1 MNDLGPSPGRLSVV
15 GREAELARLDH
26 FVHQA
31 RSGSSIVLIGAPG
44 IGKTTLW
51 ESGVGA
57 ARDRGGFVLAARPD
71 DGAARL
77 PFAGLID
84 LCDHLDEADLATLPV
99 AQRRALEEALLR
111 TAPAGAPSAV
121 QLVLLGLLGLV
132 RALAARGPVVVAIDD
147 LQWLDR
153 PSADAV
159 AFLARRLEDS
169 RVTFLL
175 ARRPGPVG
183 SLEAVLSRAVVE
195 RLQVG
200 PLSFGALRRLLF
212 ERLGLTIS
220 RQRLRQVVDA
230 TGGNPLF
237 ALEVGRAL
245 LDDPG
250 RWATD
255 VLPLPSSLE
264 EMLSERVSRLAP
276 PVQRVLL
283 AVALCGGPR
292 VDQVLSIVKA
302 GALDDAVHT
311 GVVVVDGQWV
321 RPAHPLLATAAESRA
336 RPGQLRE
343 LHLALSR
350 VVRDEP
356 GRVMHLALASTGPD
370 RALAARVVAGAEAAR
385 VRGSRREAAL
395 LAAQALRLTPPDAA
409 ERVERVLELAERLDD
424 AGELRR
430 MSVLLREALPSLPA
444 GTPRARALLALSEG
458 DDVRSRQDQD
468 RYLDLALGECGGGDR
483 NLKARVLAK
492 KAGNAAA
499 AGVSQLGQAEAW
511 AREALTLATDQS
523 GQRYALYSLAW
534 PLALRGR
541 PLDDLVA
548 RSGATTDASAYLS
561 ASPERVVA
569 KRLFWRGELASA
581 RQLLRSLQAL
591 ADDRGD
597 LTSYAMVRMH
607 MVEVELRAGDL
618 AAAALLL
625 DEWGESSDYETQFR
639 PQYPRCRALLEV
651 QRGAGEEAQR
661 WADETIRLAQAAGS
675 MWDEL
680 EARRARGT
688 NGLLGLL
695 PDRAVMDLWAVWG
708 HCEREGVLDPGAFP
722 VAPDLVEALCELGRF
737 EGAGQVARRLGEL
750 AAQQDHPWASATA
763 KRCAGALELATGG
776 DVETGAASLA
786 EASVDLEALGSP
798 FDAARCLLALGRA
811 QRRQKQWRGA
821 RDSLERAAVSFAALG
836 ADGWA
841 ARARSELERVGGRR
855 RAQSELTPSE
865 RQVIEL
871 AADGLSNKQIAAAL
885 YVTVNTV
892 EVHLARAYAKLGVRS
907 RGQLAKRLAGG
918 PMSERGRQ

>member
-1 MNDLGPSPGRLSVV
+1 
-15 GREAELARLDH
+15 
-26 FVHQA
+26 
-31 RSGSSIVLIGAPG
+31 
-44 IGKTTLW
+44 
-51 ESGVGA
+51 
-57 ARDRGGFVLAARPD
+57 
-71 DGAARL
+71 
-77 PFAGLID
+77 
-84 LCDHLDEADLATLPV
+84 
-99 AQRRALEEALLR
+99 
-111 TAPAGAPSAV
+111 
-121 QLVLLGLLGLV
+121 
-132 RALAARGPVVVAIDD
+132 
-147 LQWLDR
+147 
-153 PSADAV
+153 
-159 AFLARRLEDS
+159 
-169 RVTFLL
+169 
-175 ARRPGPVG
+175 
-183 SLEAVLSRAVVE
+183 VVE

-200 PLSFGALRRLLF
+200 PLSFGAVRRLLF
-212 ERLGLTIS
+212 ERLGLSIS
-220 RQRLRQVVDA
+220 RQRLRQIVDA

-245 LDDPG
+245 LDDPE
-250 RWATD
+250 RWVTD
-255 VLPLPSSLE
+255 DLPLPGSLE

-276 PVQRVLL
+276 AVQRVLL
-283 AVALCGGPR
+283 TVALCGDPR
-292 VDQVLSIVKA
+292 VDQVLSIVEA

-311 GVVVVDGQWV
+311 GVVVVDGQRM
-321 RPAHPLLATAAESRA
+321 RPAHPLLGTAAESRA
-336 RPGQLRE
+336 RPGERRE

-350 VVRDEP
+350 VVREEP
-356 GRVMHLALASTGPD
+356 GRVMHLALASLGPD
-370 RALAARVVAGAEAAR
+370 RALAAGVAAGAEEAR

-430 MSVLLREALPSLPA
+430 MSVLLREALPSLPE

-458 DDVRSRQDQD
+458 DDVRSREDQD
-468 RYLDLALGECGGGDR
+468 RYLDQALSECGGDS
-483 NLKARVLAK
+483 NLRARVLAK

-523 GQRYALYSLAW
+523 AQRYALYSLAW
-534 PLALRGR
+534 PLGLRGR
-541 PLDDLVA
+541 PLDDLAA
-548 RSGATTDASAYLS
+548 RSGATTDVSAYLS

-581 RQLLRSLQAL
+581 RELLRSLQAL

-597 LTSYAMVRMH
+597 LTSYAMIRMH
-607 MVEVELRAGDL
+607 MVEVELRAGNL
-618 AAAALLL
+618 AAAASLL

-680 EARRARGT
+680 EARRVRGI
-688 NGLLGLL
+688 NGLLGLT
-695 PDRAVMDLWAVWG
+695 PDRAVMDLWVVWE

-722 VAPDLVEALCELGRF
+722 VAPDLVEALSELARF
-737 EGAGQVARRLGEL
+737 EDAGEVTRRLGEL
-750 AAQQDHPWASATA
+750 AAQQDHPWASATF
-763 KRCAGALELATGG
+763 KRCAGILELATGG
-776 DVETGAASLA
+776 DVEAGAASLA
-786 EASVDLEALGSP
+786 EASVDLEALGSL

-811 QRRQKQWRGA
+811 QRRLKQWRGA
-821 RDSLERAAVSFAALG
+821 RESLERAAVSFAALG

-855 RAQSELTPSE
+855 RAESELTPSE
-865 RQVIEL
+865 RQVSEL
-871 AADGLSNKQIAAAL
+871 AADGLSNKEIAAAL

-918 PMSERGRQ
+918 S

>member
-1 MNDLGPSPGRLSVV
+1 MDDRGPSQGGLPVV

-26 FVHQA
+26 FVREA
-31 RSGSSIVLIGAPG
+31 RSGSSIVLVGAPG

-51 ESGVGA
+51 EAAVRA
-57 ARDRGGFVLAARPD
+57 ARDRGGCVLAARP
-71 DGAARL
+71 GGSAAPL

-84 LCDHLDEADLATLPV
+84 LCDHLDEADLATLPIV
-99 AQRRALEEALLR
+99 QRHALEEALLR
-111 TAPAGAPSAV
+111 TAPAGGPSATH
-121 QLVLLGLLGLV
+121 LVTLGLLGVV
-132 RALAARGPVVVAIDD
+132 RASAARASVVVAVDD
-147 LQWLDR
+147 LQWLDG
-153 PSADAV
+153 PSAEAV

-200 PLSFGALRRLLF
+200 PLSFGAVRRLLF
-212 ERLGLTIS
+212 ERLGLSIS
-220 RQRLRQVVDA
+220 RQRLRQIVDA

-245 LDDPG
+245 LDDPE
-250 RWATD
+250 RWVTD
-255 VLPLPSSLE
+255 DLPLPGSLE

-276 PVQRVLL
+276 AVQRVLL
-283 AVALCGGPR
+283 TVALCGDPR
-292 VDQVLSIVKA
+292 VDQVLSIVEA

-311 GVVVVDGQWV
+311 GVVVVDGQRM
-321 RPAHPLLATAAESRA
+321 RPAHPLLGTAAESRA
-336 RPGQLRE
+336 RPGERRE

-350 VVRDEP
+350 VVREEP
-356 GRVMHLALASTGPD
+356 GRVMHLALASLGPD
-370 RALAARVVAGAEAAR
+370 RALAAGVAAGAEEAR

-430 MSVLLREALPSLPA
+430 MSVLLREALPSLPE

-458 DDVRSRQDQD
+458 DDVRSREDQD
-468 RYLDLALGECGGGDR
+468 RYLDQALSECGGDS
-483 NLKARVLAK
+483 NLRARVLAK

-523 GQRYALYSLAW
+523 AQRYALYSLAW
-534 PLALRGR
+534 PLGLRGR
-541 PLDDLVA
+541 PLDDLAA
-548 RSGATTDASAYLS
+548 RSGATTDVSAYLS

-581 RQLLRSLQAL
+581 RELLRSLQAL

-597 LTSYAMVRMH
+597 LTSYAMIRMH
-607 MVEVELRAGDL
+607 MVEVELRAGNL
-618 AAAALLL
+618 AAAASLL

-680 EARRARGT
+680 EARRVRGI
-688 NGLLGLL
+688 NGLLGLT
-695 PDRAVMDLWAVWG
+695 PDRAVMDLWVVWE

-722 VAPDLVEALCELGRF
+722 VAPDLVEALSELARF
-737 EGAGQVARRLGEL
+737 EDAGEVTRRLGEL
-750 AAQQDHPWASATA
+750 AAQQDHPWASATF
-763 KRCAGALELATGG
+763 KRCAGILELATGG
-776 DVETGAASLA
+776 DVEAGTASLA
-786 EASVDLEALGSP
+786 EASVDLEALGSL

-811 QRRQKQWRGA
+811 QRRLKQWRGA
-821 RDSLERAAVSFAALG
+821 RESLERAAVSFAALG

-855 RAQSELTPSE
+855 RAESELTPSE
-865 RQVIEL
+865 RQVSEL
-871 AADGLSNKQIAAAL
+871 AADGLSNKEIAAAL

-918 PMSERGRQ
+918 S